1 MEWKSTMNHTPAP
14 AALAITHDVGTGI
27 TVRSGAAT
35 LMRYRYSPEEAQFE
49 SPRPY
54 IHPVSTLGGR
64 LVSVFRPHD
73 HVWHKGIALS
83 LPNVG
88 PDNFWGGATYRR
100 GDGYVQLDNNGS
112 MDHQRVT
119 AIAVDDAFANFA
131 HDLVWHTQA
140 GNPIINEHRA
150 LRVELATAD
159 DAWTLRFDTT
169 LTNVSAASIRI
180 GSPTTEGR
188 ENAGYGGLFW
198 RGPRS
203 FTGGTVIGED
213 GTEGEDVR
221 GKRGVWAGFSGK
233 HDDVDGESTVV
244 MVDAERNPQHPPHWF
259 VRSEPFACLNPAPFF
274 SEEFEFAAGA
284 TVAFS
289 YAVVVADGRSDHAR
303 MARLAEYGRSAL
315 AAVEPNEQ
323 KAEVRA

>member
-1 MEWKSTMNHTPAP
+1 MNHSSASDNS
-14 AALAITHDVGTGI
+14 ALAITHDVGTGI
-27 TVRSGAAT
+27 TIRSGETT
-35 LMRYRYSPEEAQFE
+35 LMRYRYAPTEAQFE

-88 PDNFWGGATYRR
+88 PDNFWGGATYRH
-100 GDGYVQLDNNGS
+100 GDDYVQLDNNGS

-119 AIAVDDAFANFA
+119 AIAVDEASATFA
-131 HDLVWHTQA
+131 HDLVWNTQS

-150 LRVELATAD
+150 LRVELVSGD

-169 LTNVSAASIRI
+169 LTNVSAESILI

-221 GKRGVWAGFSGK
+221 GRRGVWAGFSGK

-244 MVDAERNPQHPPHWF
+244 MVDAERNPQHPPQWF

-274 SEEFEFAAGA
+274 SEEFELAAGA
-284 TVAFS
+284 SVAFS
-289 YAVVVADGRSDHAR
+289 YAVVIADGGSDHAR
-303 MARLAEYGRSAL
+303 MATLAGHGRATL
-315 AAVEPNEQ
+315 AGA
-323 KAEVRA
+323 AR

>member
-1 MEWKSTMNHTPAP
+1 MNHSSASDNST
-14 AALAITHDVGTGI
+14 LAITHDVGTGI
-27 TVRSGAAT
+27 TIRSGDAT
-35 LMRYRYSPEEAQFE
+35 LMRYRYRPTEAQFE

-54 IHPVSTLGGR
+54 IHPLSTLGGR

-88 PDNFWGGATYRR
+88 QDNFWGGATYRR

-112 MDHQRVT
+112 MDHQQVT
-119 AIAVDDAFANFA
+119 RIALEHAAAEFA
-131 HDLVWHTQA
+131 HDLVWNTQSCSA
-140 GNPIINEHRA
+140 IINEHRA
-150 LRVELATAD
+150 LRAELAGAD

-169 LTNVSAASIRI
+169 LTNVSGAPILI

-244 MVDAERNPQHPPHWF
+244 MVDAERNPQHPPQWF

-284 TVAFS
+284 TVTFS
-289 YAVVVADGRSDHAR
+289 YAVVIADGGSDHAR
-303 MARLAEYGRSAL
+303 MSAL
-315 AAVEPNEQ
+315 AGHGLA
-323 KAEVRA
+323 ALAGAAR